1 MVLRFHA
8 QKNDKVYIYVYI
20 YMYIYI
26 YIIYMCI
33 YIYIYIYMYIYIY
46 IYICSRCTVLPSRR
60 ACICTGRHSRRK
72 LYCILISCIPEQ
84 THYFNFIDWALRD
97 LPLSGIWKRVFST
110 EERWQS
116 PFGQFLIFW
125 RLLTSCTQPSKQPL
139 HVRGHWQPCAVCG
152 LFVPLIFQ
160 LCWVRIQIVQIVCDV
175 PNSCLKRDHYYF
187 FIYIHIHIHIYIY
200 ICIYIYVY
208 MYIYI

>member
-1 MVLRFHA
+1 MCLRFHT
-8 QKNDKVYIYVYI
+8 QKNDNVYIYVHIYMYIYMYDLYMYIYMYMYIYVYI
-20 YMYIYI
+20 
-26 YIIYMCI
+26 CI
-33 YIYIYIYMYIYIY
+33 YIHKFAMYCASI
-46 IYICSRCTVLPSRR
+46 SF
-60 ACICTGRHSRRK
+60 ACVCTGRHSRCK
-72 LYCILISCIPEQ
+72 LYFILISCIPEQ
-84 THYFNFIDWALRD
+84 AHHFNFIHWALRD
-97 LPLSGIWKRVFST
+97 LPLSGVWKCVFST

-116 PFGQFLIFW
+116 PFGWILIFW

-152 LFVPLIFQ
+152 LFGPLIFQ
-160 LCWVRIQIVQIVCDV
+160 LCWVRIQMVQYVCDV